1 MFALR
6 RVLTLCEAELVEPD
20 VACSSVNFKGPRVQE
35 AAFNSQMLES
45 AKMMLSLFKRG
56 EALGPKGGPPQ
67 GHWAEHMLRWD
78 PKSLFPTVYHF
89 CLIITIEKALK
100 VYTLYARDM

>member
-56 EALGPKGGPPQ
+56 KTLGPKGGPPRATGQ
-67 GHWAEHMLRWD
+67 NICSDGT
-78 PKSLFPTVYHF
+78 PSLCF
-89 CLIITIEKALK
+89 LLSTIS
-100 VYTLYARDM
+100 V

>member
-6 RVLTLCEAELVEPD
+6 RILTLCEAKLVEPD

-45 AKMMLSLFKRG
+45 AKMMLSLFKGG
-56 EALGPKGGPPQ
+56 EALGPRG
-67 GHWAEHMLRWD
+67 EL
-78 PKSLFPTVYHF
+78 PKASGRNICSDGTPSLCFLLSTTSV
-89 CLIITIEKALK
+89 
-100 VYTLYARDM
+100 